1 MSDEAKNR
9 EAASNDAPKDDAKP
23 PKYDSKQE
31 RPKDAAIGS
40 GFKEQQLGNVTD
52 ATLIKRLWTF
62 MRPYR
67 VTFLL
72 CLLLLP
78 VLAGFKL
85 VQPHL
90 LQVAIDDYL
99 VPGEY
104 GGLTWVIAAFGA
116 AVFLQA
122 GTGFLQFYL
131 MQKAGQRALYDLR
144 QKVFDHVQSLSVNF
158 FHRHPT
164 GRLMTR
170 MTTDVESLQ
179 EALSSGMITMIGD
192 IIMLVGIVV
201 ILLLKD
207 WQLALVS
214 FTVVPFLAILTAIF
228 RHFLR
233 KAFREIRVKIA
244 RLYAHL
250 QESVTGIE
258 IIQLFVRENVSADEY
273 RDINE
278 DYRDANVLSI
288 RYDAMLYAVV
298 EAVGAVSV
306 GAIIWYGSGQVLDDI
321 LTIGVLV
328 AFIEYMQKFFVPI
341 RDLAQKYNLLQ
352 SAMASSERIFELLD
366 SDDQIPQPDN
376 PVPVPGDDLH
386 IEFENVWFAYND
398 DEWVIKD
405 LSFEVRPCEKVA
417 LVGHTGAGKT
427 TIISLLMRLYD
438 VTRGRILINGT
449 DIREFDLHE
458 YRRAFAAVLQDS
470 FLFQGTIRENLTLGD
485 ESIAHDELV
494 DAAKIVH
501 AHPLI
506 SRYSDDYD
514 HRIAERGSN
523 LSSGEKQLLSFARA
537 LVQKPQVL
545 ILDEATANVD
555 TDTEAIIQDAIDKL
569 MARQTSVVIAHR
581 LSTIQKADRIIVLH
595 KGEIMEQG
603 THHELLEHGGHYE
616 TLYRLQYAFDAREEA
631 AE

>member
-1 MSDEAKNR
+1 MSDEAKHNK
-9 EAASNDAPKDDAKP
+9 ADSSKPAKP
-23 PKYDSKQE
+23 EKQE
-31 RPKDAAIGS
+31 KSEKQDRPKDAAIGS
-40 GFKEQQLGNVTD
+40 GFKEQKLGNVTD

-67 VTFLL
+67 FTFLL

-207 WQLALVS
+207 WKLALVS
-214 FTVVPFLAILTAIF
+214 FTVVPFLAVLTAIF

-258 IIQLFVRENVSADEY
+258 IIQLFVRENVSAEEY

-298 EAVGAVSV
+298 EAVGAISV

-376 PVPVPGDDLH
+376 PKPLPDEPLH

-405 LSFEVRPCEKVA
+405 LSFEVKSCEKVA

-438 VTRGRILINGT
+438 VTRGRILINGI
-449 DIREFDLHE
+449 DIREFDLHA

-470 FLFQGTIRENLTLGD
+470 FLFQGSIRENLTLGE
-485 ESIAHDELV
+485 ESITDDELV
-494 DAAKIVH
+494 EAAKIVH

-506 SRYSDDYD
+506 SRYADDYD

-537 LVQKPQVL
+537 LVQKPEIL

-616 TLYRLQYAFDAREEA
+616 TLYRLQYAFDADAQA